1 MSGLM
6 DVLGAALGGDA
17 EQQLGNQIGASPQAT
32 GSAIQAALPMLLAGL
47 TQNAAQPNGAASLH
61 DALERD
67 HDGSLLDNLGS
78 LFGGSPMQGRS
89 TDGAGILGHV
99 LGDRR
104 EVAENTVARAG
115 GINPAQA
122 AQLMMTLAPIV
133 MSVLGRVQ
141 RSRNLDSN
149 GLASMLETEHANVA
163 QRQPDLM
170 TLANQLLD
178 RNRDGSALDDVM
190 KGLGGLLGGR

>member
-1 MSGLM
+1 M
-6 DVLGAALGGDA
+6 DVLGAALGGDM
-17 EQQLGNQIGASPQAT
+17 EQQLGQKIGASPEAT
-32 GSAIQAALPMLLAGL
+32 GSAIQAALPMLLSGL
-47 TQNAAQPNGAASLH
+47 MQNAQQPGGAAALH
-61 DALERD
+61 NALDRD
-67 HDGSLLDNLGS
+67 HDGSLLDNLGG
-78 LFGGSPMQGRS
+78 LLGGQMGGRAA
-89 TDGAGILGHV
+89 DGNGILGHV

-104 EVAENTVARAG
+104 EVAETSVARASG
-115 GINPAQA
+115 LDAGQA
-122 AQLMMTLAPIV
+122 AQLMVTLAPLV

-149 GLASMLETEHANVA
+149 GLATMLETEHANVA

-170 TLANQLLD
+170 SLATQLLD